1 MPATMD
7 SRERTVRGLQAAGL
21 SLLPGLGHLYIGERK
36 GFRIL
41 AASLLVMV
49 GARYWWSPALIA
61 YAGLAA
67 WSAAD
72 AFLIVKRGRGATPPS
87 DTASLPAK
95 S

>member
-49 GARYWWSPALIA
+49 GARYWWSSLLIA

-72 AFLIVKRGRGATPPS
+72 AFLIVKRGHPMANPAPPV
-87 DTASLPAK
+87 SLSSK